1 MEGGT
6 TAAVAAALIGSA
18 TAIGIGH
25 WTTHELGKQ
34 LEHTKDILASTTN
47 ATATLMQRVSQI
59 DVTLADHTKR
69 IPSSSGKKELA
80 QLRSDIEELRNSL
93 CDLEDSV
100 LHLADAV
107 RTVAPNARLPGDEDE
122 EGYRV
127 MQPAAVRHKR
137 PPPQRRSATQPI
149 ERRPTKPTARKAQ
162 LQAQLQAQSQAQSQP
177 QAAQRAS
184 SSKQSSR
191 RTPVQEEPPYSDES
205 GQEDSDDDHESLMN
219 SVRDGI

>member
-6 TAAVAAALIGSA
+6 TAAVAAALLGSA

-80 QLRSDIEELRNSL
+80 QLRSDIEDLRNSF

-100 LHLADAV
+100 LHLADVV
-107 RTVAPNARLPGDEDE
+107 RTVAPNARLPGDDE
-122 EGYRV
+122 EVAPPRY
-127 MQPAAVRHKR
+127 KR
-137 PPPQRRSATQPI
+137 PPPQRRSATQPV
-149 ERRPTKPTARKAQ
+149 ERQRATPKTTPQRKPLATQRATSSKPRRP
-162 LQAQLQAQSQAQSQP
+162 
-177 QAAQRAS
+177 
-184 SSKQSSR
+184 
-191 RTPVQEEPPYSDES
+191 PVQEDPVYSEES
-205 GQEDSDDDHESLMN
+205 EQEGSGDDDYDSLMN
-219 SVRDGI
+219 SVREGN